1 MTGKLLTEGVGTFFL
16 VLTIG
21 LTVLG
26 GLPWAPVAIGSAL
39 MVMVYMGGHISG
51 AHYNPAVTLAVLLR
65 GKILGREAGAYM
77 LAQLIGALLAAIAV
91 ALLREESLVV
101 APGAG
106 ASALQVLLVEVLFT
120 TALALVVLNVATS
133 PRTEGNS
140 YYGVAIG
147 FTVLIGAASG
157 GDISGGAFNPAVG
170 LGARVSRC
178 ADRFGI
184 RRDGFPLLPRGP
196 LHRRRPCYLD
206 LPIAASGGVCLRKE
220 SIAVP
225 SRHHN
230 RPVEEL
236 VVLPAR
242 HLRVQVVGLRA
253 PQGVGR
259 SRYQR
264 MLADGE
270 RGDLEGEEGPC
281 IRIARSVQLS

>member
-170 LGARVSRC
+170 LGPALVGALTGS
-178 ADRFGI
+178 
-184 RRDGFPLLPRGP
+184 GFDATVFLYYLVGP
-196 LHRRRPCYLD
+196 F
-206 LPIAASGGVCLRKE
+206 IGGGLATWIFRLQH
-220 SIAVP
+220 P
-225 SRHHN
+225 
-230 RPVEEL
+230 EEF
-236 VVLPAR
+236 A
-242 HLRVQVVGLRA
+242 
-253 PQGVGR
+253 
-259 SRYQR
+259 
-264 MLADGE
+264 
-270 RGDLEGEEGPC
+270 
-281 IRIARSVQLS
+281 